1 MSTGPVVK
9 APPWEPLPHWG
20 PSTPLAELTL
30 DGTAVAVC
38 VDGAGAPDFDSP
50 RPHLHPVRTLAGVVV
65 TDSAPADH
73 TWHVGLGL
81 GVQDVGGHNLW
92 GGRTYLPGAGYTWRR
107 DHGRIRHDGWAGQ
120 PPTPPAQQI
129 AQHLTQRLT
138 WLSADAEPLL
148 VETRELRWARAGA
161 HAWRLDLSTTLVATR
176 PVRLGSPGAHGRVG
190 GGYGGLF
197 WRLPACEDVDV
208 RTPLARGE
216 DAVHGSVPADGARWL
231 AWSARAGADGGGE
244 FTIAI
249 APADEATAR
258 DPWFVRVSGYPG
270 IGSALAWE
278 RAVTVSPRAG
288 LRRSFRCVIA
298 DGRTPDA
305 DVGRLLDTAVP
316 HSTVPHAP
324 ATPETG
330 P

>member
-1 MSTGPVVK
+1 MSTSPVVK
-9 APPWEPLPHWG
+9 APPWEPRPHWG

-30 DGTAVAVC
+30 DGTTVAVC
-38 VDGAGAPDFDSP
+38 TDGAGAPGFDSP

-65 TDSAPADH
+65 TAAAPADH

-81 GVQDVGGHNLW
+81 GVQDVDGHNLW

-107 DHGRIRHDGWAGQ
+107 DHGRIRHDGWAEQ
-120 PPTPPAQQI
+120 APDA
-129 AQHLTQRLT
+129 LTQHLT

-148 VETRELRWARAGA
+148 TETRELRWARASGQ
-161 HAWRLDLSTTLVATR
+161 AWRLDLATTLVAAR
-176 PVRLGSPGAHGRVG
+176 PVRLGSPGAHGRGG

-208 RTPLARGE
+208 RTPSARGE
-216 DAVHGSVPADGARWL
+216 DLVHGSVPADGARWL
-231 AWSARAGADGGGE
+231 AWSARAASPTPPAGTPGTGE
-244 FTIAI
+244 FTVAI
-249 APADEATAR
+249 TPSDESTAR

-270 IGSALAWE
+270 IGSALAWQ
-278 RAVTVSPRAG
+278 RAVTVRPGAG
-288 LRRSFRCVIA
+288 LRRSFRCLVA

-305 DVGRLLDTAVP
+305 EVGRLLAAPVL
-316 HSTVPHAP
+316 SSP